1 MSKVS
6 QNKFGLRHAIVHHAK
21 EHGIRDATRRFDCH
35 RNTVRLWLRRYD
47 AGERTLADHSK
58 RPHHSPNRTPDS
70 IEKTVVEARKK
81 APCFGAPRLID
92 AFGLKLGKGAA
103 HRILRD
109 KNLVRKPRRKH
120 KRKADLRAI
129 KAAHAP
135 LTRLQMDTKYLT
147 DIPNYYAPM
156 TQLGLPRFQY
166 TIRDESTG
174 ALFVAYASELSKTYA
189 TLAINGLLEHLKAH
203 GVDPAQIQ
211 VRTDLG
217 AEFDGDTVHYR
228 EDGFHRGIER
238 LGATHR
244 FNPPARPNANAD
256 VESSHNTIELEFFD
270 IESFSSPAQF
280 MTAASTYQHYFN
292 FGRKNR
298 SRANKTPAQLLR
310 EKAPH
315 LSPRA
320 LLYPPVFLSH
330 EVGQLLSGSPGRL
343 ARKAARFC
351 PVWQ

>member
-6 QNKFGLRHAIVHHAK
+6 QNKFGLRHAMIHHAK
-21 EHGIRDATRRFDCH
+21 EHGIRDAMRHFQCQ
-35 RNTVRLWLRRYD
+35 RNTVRTWLRRYD
-47 AGERTLADHSK
+47 AGEHSLADHSK

-70 IEKTVVEARKK
+70 IEKTLVQARLKV
-81 APCFGAPRLID
+81 PCFGAARLID

-103 HRILRD
+103 QRILRD
-109 KNLVRKPRRKH
+109 KKLVRPRQRKH
-120 KRKADLRAI
+120 KRKADLRKI

-156 TQLGLPRFQY
+156 QQLGLPRFQY

-174 ALFVAYASELSKTYA
+174 ALFVSYASELSKTYA
-189 TLAINGLLEHLKAH
+189 TLAINGLLQHLKAH
-203 GVDPAQIQ
+203 GIELAQVQ

-217 AEFDGDTVHYR
+217 TEFDGDSVHYR
-228 EDGFHRGIER
+228 EEGFHRSIER

-256 VESSHNTIELEFFD
+256 VESSHNTIELEFYD
-270 IESFSSPAQF
+270 IERFTSPAQF
-280 MTAASTYQHYFN
+280 MTAARTYQDFFN

-298 SRANKTPAQLLR
+298 SRSNKTPSQLLH

-315 LSPRA
+315 ISPRA
-320 LLYPPVFLSH
+320 LLYPPVFLCH
-330 EVGQLLSGSPGRL
+330 EVGQLLSGAPGGVHF
-343 ARKAARFC
+343 AS
-351 PVWQ
+351 

>member
-6 QNKFGLRHAIVHHAK
+6 QNKFGLRYAMIHHAK
-21 EHGIRDATRRFDCH
+21 EHGIRDAMRRFDCQ

-47 AGERTLADHSK
+47 AGDHSLADHSK
-58 RPHHSPNRTPDS
+58 RPRRSPNKTPPS
-70 IEKTVVEARKK
+70 IEKTVVEAREK
-81 APCFGAPRLID
+81 APCFGAARLID

-109 KNLVRKPRRKH
+109 KNLVRKRPRKH
-120 KRKADLRAI
+120 KRKADLRQI

-135 LTRLQMDTKYLT
+135 LTRLQMDTKYLN
-147 DIPNYYAPM
+147 DIPNYYTAM
-156 TQLGLPRFQY
+156 TELGLPRFQY

-174 ALFVAYASELSKTYA
+174 ALFVSYASELSKTYA

-203 GVDPAQIQ
+203 GVDPAQVQ

-217 AEFDGDTVHYR
+217 TEFDGDTVHYR
-228 EDGFHRGIER
+228 EEGFHRGIER

-270 IESFSSPAQF
+270 IEAFSSQAQF
-280 MTAASTYQHYFN
+280 MTAASTYQHFFN

-298 SRANKTPAQLLR
+298 SRSNKTPVQLLR

-315 LSPRA
+315 ISPRA
-320 LLYPPVFLSH
+320 LLYAPVFLCP
-330 EVGQLLSGSPGRL
+330 EVGQLLSGAPGRMM
-343 ARKAARFC
+343 RS
-351 PVWQ
+351 